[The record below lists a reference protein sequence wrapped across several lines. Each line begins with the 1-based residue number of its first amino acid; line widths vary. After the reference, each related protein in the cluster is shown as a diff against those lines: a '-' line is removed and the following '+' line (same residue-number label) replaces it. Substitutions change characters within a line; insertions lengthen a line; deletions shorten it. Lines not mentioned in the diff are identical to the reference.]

1 MVAFSSAHLSRG
13 PGPRVSRERCP
24 RPDPASPSRRL
35 RLDLRTGRPSVHR
48 PITRAVPGDSGQRS
62 HLPTALQLSPQ
73 RMHRLRA
80 RRPSHGRAG
89 CWVAALGA
97 RPDSASHPWSSTQEE
112 PPYRVTLSPAPP
124 RTPHPTTET
133 PRAGSWHPLPCRLQS
148 PESGVTDLTKDPGL
162 AVSTRAPSRRKTQSS
177 DFRGA
182 ATSSGTHHSDHVLK
196 NK

>member
-89 CWVAALGA
+89 VLGRRSGGAARLGLTPLVFDSRGA
-97 RPDSASHPWSSTQEE
+97 TLPGDPQPRSAQDPTPHSGDSSRRQLASPSVPPPVSRIRSHRPDKRPG
-112 PPYRVTLSPAPP
+112 P
-124 RTPHPTTET
+124 RCVHKGTF
-133 PRAGSWHPLPCRLQS
+133 
-148 PESGVTDLTKDPGL
+148 PEKNTKL
-162 AVSTRAPSRRKTQSS
+162 
-177 DFRGA
+177 
-182 ATSSGTHHSDHVLK
+182 
-196 NK
+196 